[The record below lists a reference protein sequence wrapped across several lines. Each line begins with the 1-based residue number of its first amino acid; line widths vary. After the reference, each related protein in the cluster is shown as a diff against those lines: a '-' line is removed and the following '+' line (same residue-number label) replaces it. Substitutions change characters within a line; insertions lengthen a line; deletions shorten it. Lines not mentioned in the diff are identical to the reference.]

1 MDKQL
6 IINEL
11 HRKKDECENNHLLSP
26 VDVVDDIIDFVNK
39 CPDEETDDKKV
50 NKWLPKREYL
60 DTLFKIYSTR
70 RLDLYDKQVVLDI
83 YNNFLD
89 LLGEPRGDCL

>member
-39 CPDEETDDKKV
+39 CPNEETDEKKV
-50 NKWLPKREYL
+50 SKWLPKREYI

-89 LLGEPRGDCL
+89 LLGEPREDSL

>member
-39 CPDEETDDKKV
+39 CPNEETDEKKV
-50 NKWLPKREYL
+50 SKWLPKREYI

-89 LLGEPRGDCL
+89 LLGEPREDC